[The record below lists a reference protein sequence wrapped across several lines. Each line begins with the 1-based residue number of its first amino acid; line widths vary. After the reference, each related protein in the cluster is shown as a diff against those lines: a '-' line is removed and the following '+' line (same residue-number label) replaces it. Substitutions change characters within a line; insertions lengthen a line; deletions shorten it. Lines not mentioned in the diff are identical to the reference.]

1 MFYIIGVN
9 PNIERAAGSIME
21 QIWIEKYRPNNL
33 SEVVGQ
39 EAVTSRLKNYV
50 KESSMPHLLFA
61 GPAGIGKTT
70 SALALAREM
79 FGELWKHNLHELN
92 ASDERGIDV
101 VRGKIKEFA
110 RTAPLGEKGF
120 KIIFL
125 DEADALT
132 GAAQAALRRTM
143 EKYSRTCRFV
153 MSCNYSSKIIDPI
166 QSRCA
171 VFRFRPIKAEDL
183 EKYLKFVAAK
193 ENVNVTKDGFES
205 LTYLAQGDLRRAIN
219 GLQMAAAAKT
229 DVTSDVVYQAVAA
242 ARPEEVKEALESA
255 LSGNFSTARE
265 KLDTLQITYGLAGED
280 VLRQM
285 HRTVRDLDIQDNVK
299 VLMIEKL
306 AEADFR
312 LSEGANSRI
321 QIEAVVASF
330 AILGRNLSKT

>member
-1 MFYIIGVN
+1 
-9 PNIERAAGSIME
+9 ME
-21 QIWIEKYRPNNL
+21 EIWIEKYRPTNL

-39 EAVTSRLKNYV
+39 SSVTDRLKNYV
-50 KESSMPHLLFA
+50 KERSMPHLLFA

-110 RTAPLGEKGF
+110 RTAPLGEDGF

-143 EKYSRTCRFV
+143 ERYARTCRFI
-153 MSCNYSSKIIDPI
+153 MSCNFSSKIIDPI

-171 VFRFRPIKAEDL
+171 VFRFKPIKAEDL
-183 EKYLKFVAAK
+183 EKYLKFVASK
-193 ENVNVTKDGFES
+193 EELKITGEGYQAI
-205 LTYLAQGDLRRAIN
+205 TYLAQGDLRRAIN
-219 GLQMAAAAKT
+219 GLQMAAAAKKEIT
-229 DVTSDVVYQAVAA
+229 PDVVYQAVAA
-242 ARPEEVKEALESA
+242 ARPDEVKEALELA
-255 LSGNFSTARE
+255 LDGNYSGARE
-265 KLDTLQITYGLAGED
+265 RLDTLQITYGLAGED
-280 VLRQM
+280 VIRQM
-285 HRTVRDLDIQDNVK
+285 HRSVRDLDISDIVK
-299 VLMIEKL
+299 VQMIEKL

-321 QIEAVVASF
+321 QIEAVVANF
-330 AILGRNLSKT
+330 AILGRNMNKT

>member
-1 MFYIIGVN
+1 
-9 PNIERAAGSIME
+9 ME
-21 QIWIEKYRPNNL
+21 EIWIEKYRPSNL

-39 EAVTSRLKNYV
+39 TPVTSRLKNYA
-50 KESSMPHLLFA
+50 KERSMPHLLFA
-61 GPAGIGKTT
+61 GPAGTGKTT
-70 SALALAREM
+70 SALALAQEL

-110 RTAPLGEKGF
+110 RTAPLGEDGF

-171 VFRFRPIKAEDL
+171 VFRFRPIKAEDV
-183 EKYLKFVAAK
+183 ERYLKFVSVK
-193 ENVNVTKDGFES
+193 EELKVDKEAYES

-219 GLQMAAAAKT
+219 GLQMAAAANVDIT
-229 DVTSDVVYQAVAA
+229 PDVVYQAVAA
-242 ARPEEVKEALESA
+242 ARPEEVKEALEMA
-255 LSGNFSTARE
+255 LNNNFAGARE
-265 KLDTLQITYGLAGED
+265 RLDTLQITYGLAGED

-285 HRTVRDLDIQDNVK
+285 HRTVRDLKIPDSIK
-299 VLMIEKL
+299 VQMIEKL

-312 LSEGANSRI
+312 LSEGANARI
-321 QIEAVVASF
+321 QIEAVIANF
-330 AILGRNLSKT
+330 AVLSRHIPNP

>member
-1 MFYIIGVN
+1 
-9 PNIERAAGSIME
+9 ME
-21 QIWIEKYRPNNL
+21 EIWIEKYRPSNL

-39 EAVTSRLKNYV
+39 TPITSRLKNYV
-50 KESSMPHLLFA
+50 KERSMPHLLFA
-61 GPAGIGKTT
+61 GPAGTGKTT
-70 SALALAREM
+70 CALALAREL

-110 RTAPLGEKGF
+110 RTAPLGKDGF

-153 MSCNYSSKIIDPI
+153 MSCNFSSKIIDPI

-171 VFRFRPIKAEDL
+171 VFRFRPLKAEDV
-183 EKYLKFVAAK
+183 ERYLKFVAVK
-193 ENVNVTKDGFES
+193 EELNIDKEAYES

-219 GLQMAAAAKT
+219 GLQMAAAANVDIT
-229 DVTSDVVYQAVAA
+229 PDVVYQAVAA
-242 ARPEEVKEALESA
+242 ARPEEVKEALEMS
-255 LSGNFSTARE
+255 LNNNFAGARE
-265 KLDTLQITYGLAGED
+265 RLDTLQITYGLAGED

-285 HRTVRDLDIQDNVK
+285 HRSVRDIEVPDTIK
-299 VLMIEKL
+299 VQMIEKL

-312 LSEGANSRI
+312 LSEGANARI
-321 QIEAVVASF
+321 QIEAVIANF
-330 AILGRNLSKT
+330 AVLGRHIPEQ

>member
-1 MFYIIGVN
+1 
-9 PNIERAAGSIME
+9 ME
-21 QIWIEKYRPNNL
+21 EIWIEKYRPTNL

-39 EAVTSRLKNYV
+39 SSVTDRLKNYV
-50 KESSMPHLLFA
+50 KERSMPHLLFA

-70 SALALAREM
+70 SALALAKEM

-110 RTAPLGEKGF
+110 RTAPLGEDGF

-143 EKYSRTCRFV
+143 ERYARTCRFI
-153 MSCNYSSKIIDPI
+153 MSCNFSSKIIDPI

-171 VFRFRPIKAEDL
+171 VFRFKPIKAEDL
-183 EKYLKFVAAK
+183 EKYLKFVASK
-193 ENVNVTKDGFES
+193 EGLKITSEGYQAI
-205 LTYLAQGDLRRAIN
+205 TYLAQGDLRRAIN
-219 GLQMAAAAKT
+219 GLQMAAAAKKEIT
-229 DVTSDVVYQAVAA
+229 PDVVYQAVAA
-242 ARPEEVKEALESA
+242 ARPDEVKEALELA
-255 LSGNFSTARE
+255 LDGNYSGARE
-265 KLDTLQITYGLAGED
+265 RLDTLQITYGLAGED
-280 VLRQM
+280 VIRQM
-285 HRTVRDLDIQDNVK
+285 HRSVRDLEISDIVK
-299 VLMIEKL
+299 VQMIEKL

-321 QIEAVVASF
+321 QIEAVVANF
-330 AILGRNLSKT
+330 AILGRNMNKI

>member
-1 MFYIIGVN
+1 
-9 PNIERAAGSIME
+9 ME
-21 QIWIEKYRPNNL
+21 EIWIEKYRPSNL

-39 EAVTSRLKNYV
+39 TPITSRLKNYV
-50 KESSMPHLLFA
+50 KERSMPHLLFA
-61 GPAGIGKTT
+61 GPAGTGKTT
-70 SALALAREM
+70 CALALAKEL

-110 RTAPLGEKGF
+110 RTAPLGEDGF

-153 MSCNYSSKIIDPI
+153 MSCNFSSKIIDPI

-171 VFRFRPIKAEDL
+171 VFRFRPLKAEDV
-183 EKYLKFVAAK
+183 ERYLKFVAVK
-193 ENVNVTKDGFES
+193 EELNIDKEAYES

-219 GLQMAAAAKT
+219 GLQMAAAANVDIT
-229 DVTSDVVYQAVAA
+229 PDVVYQAVAA
-242 ARPEEVKEALESA
+242 ARPEEVKEALEMS
-255 LSGNFSTARE
+255 LNNNFAGARE
-265 KLDTLQITYGLAGED
+265 RLDTLQITYGLAGED

-285 HRTVRDLDIQDNVK
+285 HRSVRDIEVPDTIK
-299 VLMIEKL
+299 VQMIEKL

-312 LSEGANSRI
+312 LSEGANARI
-321 QIEAVVASF
+321 QIEAVIANFVV
-330 AILGRNLSKT
+330 LGRHIPEQ

>member
-9 PNIERAAGSIME
+9 PNIERADGSIME

-39 EAVTSRLKNYV
+39 EAVTTRLKNYV

-110 RTAPLGEKGF
+110 RTAPLGETGF

-153 MSCNYSSKIIDPI
+153 MSCNFSSKIIDPI

-171 VFRFRPIKAEDL
+171 VFRL
-183 EKYLKFVAAK
+183 
-193 ENVNVTKDGFES
+193 S
-205 LTYLAQGDLRRAIN
+205 LIH
-219 GLQMAAAAKT
+219 
-229 DVTSDVVYQAVAA
+229 
-242 ARPEEVKEALESA
+242 
-255 LSGNFSTARE
+255 
-265 KLDTLQITYGLAGED
+265 I
-280 VLRQM
+280 
-285 HRTVRDLDIQDNVK
+285 
-299 VLMIEKL
+299 
-306 AEADFR
+306 
-312 LSEGANSRI
+312 
-321 QIEAVVASF
+321 
-330 AILGRNLSKT
+330 

>member
-1 MFYIIGVN
+1 
-9 PNIERAAGSIME
+9 ME
-21 QIWIEKYRPNNL
+21 EIWIEKYRPSNL

-39 EAVTSRLKNYV
+39 TPITSRLKNYV
-50 KESSMPHLLFA
+50 KERSMPHLLFA
-61 GPAGIGKTT
+61 GPSGTGKTT
-70 SALALAREM
+70 CALALAREL

-110 RTAPLGEKGF
+110 RTAPLGEDGF

-153 MSCNYSSKIIDPI
+153 MSCNFSSKIIDPI

-171 VFRFRPIKAEDL
+171 VFRFRPLKAEDV
-183 EKYLKFVAAK
+183 ERYLKFVAVK
-193 ENVNVTKDGFES
+193 EELNIDKEAYES

-219 GLQMAAAAKT
+219 GLQMAAAANVDIT
-229 DVTSDVVYQAVAA
+229 PDVVYQAVAA
-242 ARPEEVKEALESA
+242 ARPEEVKEALEMS
-255 LSGNFSTARE
+255 LNNNFAGARE
-265 KLDTLQITYGLAGED
+265 RLDTLQITYGLAGED

-285 HRTVRDLDIQDNVK
+285 HRSVRDIEVPDTIK
-299 VLMIEKL
+299 VQMIEKL

-312 LSEGANSRI
+312 LSEGANARI
-321 QIEAVVASF
+321 QIEAVIANF
-330 AILGRNLSKT
+330 AVLGRHIPEP

>member
-1 MFYIIGVN
+1 
-9 PNIERAAGSIME
+9 ME
-21 QIWIEKYRPNNL
+21 EIWIEKYRPSNL

-39 EAVTSRLKNYV
+39 TPITSRLKNYV
-50 KESSMPHLLFA
+50 KERSMPHLLFA
-61 GPAGIGKTT
+61 GPSGTGKTT
-70 SALALAREM
+70 CALALAKEL

-110 RTAPLGEKGF
+110 RTAPLGEDGF

-153 MSCNYSSKIIDPI
+153 MSCNFSSKIIDPI

-171 VFRFRPIKAEDL
+171 VFRFRPLKAEDV
-183 EKYLKFVAAK
+183 ERYLKFVAVK
-193 ENVNVTKDGFES
+193 EELNIDKEAYES

-219 GLQMAAAAKT
+219 GLQMAAAANVDIT
-229 DVTSDVVYQAVAA
+229 PDVVYQAVAA
-242 ARPEEVKEALESA
+242 ARPEEVKEALEMS
-255 LSGNFSTARE
+255 LNNNFAGARE
-265 KLDTLQITYGLAGED
+265 RLDTLQITYGLAGED

-285 HRTVRDLDIQDNVK
+285 HRSVRDIEVPDTIK
-299 VLMIEKL
+299 VQMIEKL

-312 LSEGANSRI
+312 LSEGANARI
-321 QIEAVVASF
+321 QIEAVIANF
-330 AILGRNLSKT
+330 AVLGRHISEP

>member
-1 MFYIIGVN
+1 
-9 PNIERAAGSIME
+9 ME
-21 QIWIEKYRPNNL
+21 EIWIEKYRPTNL

-39 EAVTSRLKNYV
+39 SGVTTRLKNYV
-50 KESSMPHLLFA
+50 KERSMPHLLFA

-70 SALALAREM
+70 SALALAKEM

-110 RTAPLGEKGF
+110 RTAPLGEDGF

-132 GAAQAALRRTM
+132 SAAQAALRRTM
-143 EKYSRTCRFV
+143 EKYARTCRFV
-153 MSCNYSSKIIDPI
+153 MSCNFSSKIIDPI

-171 VFRFRPIKAEDL
+171 VFRFKPIKAEDL
-183 EKYLKFVAAK
+183 EKYLKFVASK
-193 ENVNVTKDGFES
+193 EKFNISKECYQA

-219 GLQMAAAAKT
+219 GLQMAAAADIDIT
-229 DVTSDVVYQAVAA
+229 PDVVYQAVAA
-242 ARPEEVKEALESA
+242 ARPEEVKEALELA
-255 LSGNFSTARE
+255 LEGNFSSARE
-265 KLDTLQITYGLAGED
+265 RLDTLQITYGLAGED

-285 HRTVRDLDIQDNVK
+285 HRSVRELDIPDVTK
-299 VLMIEKL
+299 VQMIEKL

-321 QIEAVVASF
+321 QIEAVVANF
-330 AILGRNLSKT
+330 AIFGRNMDKA

>member
-1 MFYIIGVN
+1 
-9 PNIERAAGSIME
+9 ME
-21 QIWIEKYRPNNL
+21 EIWIEKYRPSNL

-39 EAVTSRLKNYV
+39 TPITSRLKNYV
-50 KESSMPHLLFA
+50 KERSMPHLLFA
-61 GPAGIGKTT
+61 GPAGTGKTT
-70 SALALAREM
+70 CALALAREL

-110 RTAPLGEKGF
+110 RTAPLGEDGF

-153 MSCNYSSKIIDPI
+153 MSCNFSSKIIDPI

-171 VFRFRPIKAEDL
+171 VFRFRPLKAEDV
-183 EKYLKFVAAK
+183 ERYLKFVAVK
-193 ENVNVTKDGFES
+193 EELNIDKEAYES

-219 GLQMAAAAKT
+219 GLQMTAAANVDIT
-229 DVTSDVVYQAVAA
+229 PDVVYQAVAA
-242 ARPEEVKEALESA
+242 ARPEEVKEALEMS
-255 LSGNFSTARE
+255 LNNNFAGARE
-265 KLDTLQITYGLAGED
+265 RLDTLQITYGLAGED

-285 HRTVRDLDIQDNVK
+285 HRSVRDIEVPDTIK
-299 VLMIEKL
+299 VQMIEKL

-312 LSEGANSRI
+312 LSEGANARI
-321 QIEAVVASF
+321 QIEAVIANF
-330 AILGRNLSKT
+330 AVLGRHIPEP

>member
-1 MFYIIGVN
+1 
-9 PNIERAAGSIME
+9 ME
-21 QIWIEKYRPNNL
+21 EIWIEKYRPSNL

-39 EAVTSRLKNYV
+39 TPVTSRLKNYV
-50 KESSMPHLLFA
+50 KERSMPHLLFA
-61 GPAGIGKTT
+61 GPPGTGKTT
-70 SALALAREM
+70 SALALAQEL

-110 RTAPLGEKGF
+110 RTAPLGEDGF

-125 DEADALT
+125 DEADSLT

-153 MSCNYSSKIIDPI
+153 MSCNYSSKIIEPI

-171 VFRFRPIKAEDL
+171 VFRFRPLKAEDV
-183 EKYLKFVAAK
+183 ERYLKFVAVK
-193 ENVNVTKDGFES
+193 EELNIDKEAYDS

-219 GLQMAAAAKT
+219 GLQMAAAANVDIT
-229 DVTSDVVYQAVAA
+229 PDVVYQAVAA
-242 ARPEEVKEALESA
+242 ARPEEVKEALEMA
-255 LSGNFSTARE
+255 LNNNFAGARE
-265 KLDTLQITYGLAGED
+265 RLDTLQITYGLAGED

-285 HRTVRDLDIQDNVK
+285 HRSVRDLEIPDSIK
-299 VLMIEKL
+299 VQMIEKL

-312 LSEGANSRI
+312 LSEGANARI
-321 QIEAVVASF
+321 QIEAVIANF
-330 AILGRNLSKT
+330 AVLGRHIQNP

>member
-1 MFYIIGVN
+1 
-9 PNIERAAGSIME
+9 ME
-21 QIWIEKYRPNNL
+21 EIWIEKYRPSNL

-39 EAVTSRLKNYV
+39 TPITSRLKNYV
-50 KESSMPHLLFA
+50 KERSMPHLLFA
-61 GPAGIGKTT
+61 GPSGTGKTT
-70 SALALAREM
+70 CALALAKEL
-79 FGELWKHNLHELN
+79 FGKLWKHNLHELN

-110 RTAPLGEKGF
+110 RTAPLGEDGF

-153 MSCNYSSKIIDPI
+153 MSCNFSSKIIDPI

-171 VFRFRPIKAEDL
+171 VFRFRPLKAEDV
-183 EKYLKFVAAK
+183 ERYLKFVAVK
-193 ENVNVTKDGFES
+193 EELNIDKEAYES

-219 GLQMAAAAKT
+219 GLQMAAAANVDIT
-229 DVTSDVVYQAVAA
+229 PDVVYQAVAA
-242 ARPEEVKEALESA
+242 ARPEEVKEALEMS
-255 LSGNFSTARE
+255 LNNNFAGARE
-265 KLDTLQITYGLAGED
+265 RLDTLQITYGLAGED

-285 HRTVRDLDIQDNVK
+285 HRSVRDIEVPDTIK
-299 VLMIEKL
+299 VQMIEKL

-312 LSEGANSRI
+312 LSEGANARI
-321 QIEAVVASF
+321 QIEAVIANF
-330 AILGRNLSKT
+330 AVLGRHIPEQ

>member
-1 MFYIIGVN
+1 
-9 PNIERAAGSIME
+9 ME
-21 QIWIEKYRPNNL
+21 EIWIEKYRPSNL

-39 EAVTSRLKNYV
+39 TPITSRLKNYV
-50 KESSMPHLLFA
+50 KERSMPHLLFA
-61 GPAGIGKTT
+61 GPAGTGKTT
-70 SALALAREM
+70 CALALAREL

-110 RTAPLGEKGF
+110 RTAPLGEDGF

-153 MSCNYSSKIIDPI
+153 MSCNFSSKIIDPI

-171 VFRFRPIKAEDL
+171 VFRFRPLKAEDV
-183 EKYLKFVAAK
+183 ERYLKFVAVK
-193 ENVNVTKDGFES
+193 EELNIDKEAYES

-219 GLQMAAAAKT
+219 GLQMAAAANVDIT
-229 DVTSDVVYQAVAA
+229 PDVVYQAVAA
-242 ARPEEVKEALESA
+242 ARPEEVKEALEMS
-255 LSGNFSTARE
+255 LDNNFAGARE
-265 KLDTLQITYGLAGED
+265 RLDTLQITYGLAGED

-285 HRTVRDLDIQDNVK
+285 HRSVRDIEVPDTIK
-299 VLMIEKL
+299 VQMIEKL

-312 LSEGANSRI
+312 LSEGANARI
-321 QIEAVVASF
+321 QIEAVIANF
-330 AILGRNLSKT
+330 AVLGRHIPEP

>member
-1 MFYIIGVN
+1 
-9 PNIERAAGSIME
+9 ME
-21 QIWIEKYRPNNL
+21 EIWIEKYRPSNL

-39 EAVTSRLKNYV
+39 TPITSRLKNYV
-50 KESSMPHLLFA
+50 KERSMPHLLFA
-61 GPAGIGKTT
+61 GPAGTGKTT
-70 SALALAREM
+70 SALALAKEL

-110 RTAPLGEKGF
+110 RTAPLGEDGF

-153 MSCNYSSKIIDPI
+153 MSCNFSSKIIDPI

-171 VFRFRPIKAEDL
+171 VFRFRPLKAEDV
-183 EKYLKFVAAK
+183 ERYLKFVAVK
-193 ENVNVTKDGFES
+193 EELKIDKEAYES

-219 GLQMAAAAKT
+219 GLQMAAAANVDIT
-229 DVTSDVVYQAVAA
+229 PDVVYQAVAA
-242 ARPEEVKEALESA
+242 ARPEEVKEALEMS
-255 LSGNFSTARE
+255 LNNNFAGARE
-265 KLDTLQITYGLAGED
+265 RLDTLQITYGLAGED

-285 HRTVRDLDIQDNVK
+285 HRSVRDLEVPDTIK
-299 VLMIEKL
+299 VQMIEKL

-312 LSEGANSRI
+312 LSEGANARI
-321 QIEAVVASF
+321 QIEAVVANF
-330 AILGRNLSKT
+330 AVLGRHISEQ

>member
-1 MFYIIGVN
+1 
-9 PNIERAAGSIME
+9 ME
-21 QIWIEKYRPNNL
+21 EIWIEKYRPSNL

-39 EAVTSRLKNYV
+39 TPITSRLKNYV
-50 KESSMPHLLFA
+50 KERSMPHLLFA
-61 GPAGIGKTT
+61 GPAGTGKTT
-70 SALALAREM
+70 CALALAKEL

-110 RTAPLGEKGF
+110 RTAPLGEDGF

-153 MSCNYSSKIIDPI
+153 MSCNFSSKIIDPI

-171 VFRFRPIKAEDL
+171 VFRFRPLKAEDV
-183 EKYLKFVAAK
+183 ERYLKFVAVK
-193 ENVNVTKDGFES
+193 EELNIDKEAYES

-219 GLQMAAAAKT
+219 GLQMAAAANVDIT
-229 DVTSDVVYQAVAA
+229 PDVVYQAVAA
-242 ARPEEVKEALESA
+242 ARPEEVKEALEMS
-255 LSGNFSTARE
+255 LDNNFAGARE
-265 KLDTLQITYGLAGED
+265 RLDTLQITYGLAGED

-285 HRTVRDLDIQDNVK
+285 HRTVRDLEVPDTIK
-299 VLMIEKL
+299 VQMIEKL

-312 LSEGANSRI
+312 LSEGANARI
-321 QIEAVVASF
+321 QIEAVIANF
-330 AILGRNLSKT
+330 AVLGRHIPEP

>member
-1 MFYIIGVN
+1 
-9 PNIERAAGSIME
+9 ME
-21 QIWIEKYRPNNL
+21 EIWTEKYRPSNL

-39 EAVTSRLKNYV
+39 TPITDRLKNYV
-50 KESSMPHLLFA
+50 KERSMPHLLFA
-61 GPAGIGKTT
+61 GPAGTGKTT
-70 SALALAREM
+70 CALALAKEL

-110 RTAPLGEKGF
+110 RTAPLGEDGF

-132 GAAQAALRRTM
+132 GAAQAALRRPM

-153 MSCNYSSKIIDPI
+153 MSCNFSSKIIDPI

-171 VFRFRPIKAEDL
+171 VFRFRPLKAEDV
-183 EKYLKFVAAK
+183 ERYLKFVGVK
-193 ENVNVTKDGFES
+193 EELNIDKEAYES

-219 GLQMAAAAKT
+219 GLQMAAAANVDIT
-229 DVTSDVVYQAVAA
+229 PDVVYQAVAA
-242 ARPEEVKEALESA
+242 ARPEEVKEALEMS
-255 LSGNFSTARE
+255 LNNNFAGARE
-265 KLDTLQITYGLAGED
+265 RLDTLQITYGLAGED

-285 HRTVRDLDIQDNVK
+285 HRTVRDLEVPDTIK
-299 VLMIEKL
+299 VQMIEKL

-321 QIEAVVASF
+321 QIEAVIANF
-330 AILGRNLSKT
+330 AVLGRHIPEP

>member
-1 MFYIIGVN
+1 
-9 PNIERAAGSIME
+9 ME
-21 QIWIEKYRPNNL
+21 EIWIEKYRPSNL

-39 EAVTSRLKNYV
+39 TPITSRLKNYV
-50 KESSMPHLLFA
+50 KERSMPHLLFA
-61 GPAGIGKTT
+61 GPAGTGKTT
-70 SALALAREM
+70 CALALAKEL

-110 RTAPLGEKGF
+110 RTAPLGEDGF

-153 MSCNYSSKIIDPI
+153 MSCNFSSKIIDPI

-171 VFRFRPIKAEDL
+171 VFRFRPLKAEDV
-183 EKYLKFVAAK
+183 ERYLKFVAVK
-193 ENVNVTKDGFES
+193 EELNIDKEAYES

-219 GLQMAAAAKT
+219 GLQMAAAAKVDIT
-229 DVTSDVVYQAVAA
+229 PDVVYQAVAA
-242 ARPEEVKEALESA
+242 ARPEEVKEALEMS
-255 LSGNFSTARE
+255 LNNNFAGARE
-265 KLDTLQITYGLAGED
+265 RLDTLQITYGLAGED

-285 HRTVRDLDIQDNVK
+285 HRSVRDIEVPDTIK
-299 VLMIEKL
+299 VQMIEKL

-312 LSEGANSRI
+312 LSEGANARI
-321 QIEAVVASF
+321 QIEAVIANF
-330 AILGRNLSKT
+330 AVLGRHIPEP

>member
-1 MFYIIGVN
+1 
-9 PNIERAAGSIME
+9 ME
-21 QIWIEKYRPNNL
+21 EIWIEKYRPSNL

-39 EAVTSRLKNYV
+39 TPVTSRLKNYA
-50 KESSMPHLLFA
+50 KERSMPHLLFA
-61 GPAGIGKTT
+61 GPAGTGKTT
-70 SALALAREM
+70 SALALAQEL

-110 RTAPLGEKGF
+110 RTAPLGKDGF

-153 MSCNYSSKIIDPI
+153 MTCNYSSKIIDPI

-171 VFRFRPIKAEDL
+171 VFRFRPIKAEDV

-193 ENVNVTKDGFES
+193 EELNIDKEAYDS

-219 GLQMAAAAKT
+219 GLQMAAAANVDIT
-229 DVTSDVVYQAVAA
+229 PDVVYQAVAA
-242 ARPEEVKEALESA
+242 ARPEEVKEALEMA
-255 LSGNFSTARE
+255 LNNNFAGARE
-265 KLDTLQITYGLAGED
+265 RLDTLQITYGLAGED

-285 HRTVRDLDIQDNVK
+285 HRTVRDLEIPDSIK
-299 VLMIEKL
+299 VQMIEKL

-312 LSEGANSRI
+312 LSEGANARI
-321 QIEAVVASF
+321 QIEAVIANF
-330 AILGRNLSKT
+330 AVLSQHISKP

>member
-1 MFYIIGVN
+1 
-9 PNIERAAGSIME
+9 ME
-21 QIWIEKYRPNNL
+21 EIWIEKYRPSNL

-39 EAVTSRLKNYV
+39 NPITSRLKNYV
-50 KESSMPHLLFA
+50 KERSMPHLLFA
-61 GPAGIGKTT
+61 GPAGTGKTT
-70 SALALAREM
+70 SALALAKEL

-110 RTAPLGEKGF
+110 RTAPLGEDGF

-153 MSCNYSSKIIDPI
+153 MSCNFSSKIIDPI

-171 VFRFRPIKAEDL
+171 VFRFRPLKAEDV
-183 EKYLKFVAAK
+183 ERYLKFVAVK
-193 ENVNVTKDGFES
+193 EELNIDKEAYES

-219 GLQMAAAAKT
+219 GLQMAAAANVDIT
-229 DVTSDVVYQAVAA
+229 PDVVYQAVAA
-242 ARPEEVKEALESA
+242 ARPEEVKEALEMS
-255 LSGNFSTARE
+255 LNNNFAGARE
-265 KLDTLQITYGLAGED
+265 RLDTLQITYGLAGED

-285 HRTVRDLDIQDNVK
+285 HRSVRDLEVPDTIK
-299 VLMIEKL
+299 VQMIEKL

-312 LSEGANSRI
+312 LSEGANARI
-321 QIEAVVASF
+321 QIEAVIANF
-330 AILGRNLSKT
+330 AVLGRHIPEP

>member
-1 MFYIIGVN
+1 
-9 PNIERAAGSIME
+9 ME
-21 QIWIEKYRPNNL
+21 EIWIEKYRPSNL

-39 EAVTSRLKNYV
+39 TPITSRLKNYV
-50 KESSMPHLLFA
+50 KERSMPHLLFA
-61 GPAGIGKTT
+61 GPAGTGKTT
-70 SALALAREM
+70 CALALAKEL

-110 RTAPLGEKGF
+110 RTAPLGEDGF

-153 MSCNYSSKIIDPI
+153 MSCNFSSKIIGPI

-171 VFRFRPIKAEDL
+171 VFRFRPLKAEDV
-183 EKYLKFVAAK
+183 ERYLKFVAVK
-193 ENVNVTKDGFES
+193 EELNIDKEAYES

-219 GLQMAAAAKT
+219 GLQMAAAANVDIT
-229 DVTSDVVYQAVAA
+229 PDVVYQAVAA
-242 ARPEEVKEALESA
+242 ARPEEVKEALEMS
-255 LSGNFSTARE
+255 LNNNFAGARE
-265 KLDTLQITYGLAGED
+265 RLDTLQITYGLAGED

-285 HRTVRDLDIQDNVK
+285 HRSVRDIEVPDTIK
-299 VLMIEKL
+299 VQMIEKL

-312 LSEGANSRI
+312 LSEGANARI
-321 QIEAVVASF
+321 QIEAVIANF
-330 AILGRNLSKT
+330 AVLGRHIPEQ

>member
-1 MFYIIGVN
+1 
-9 PNIERAAGSIME
+9 ME
-21 QIWIEKYRPNNL
+21 EIWTEKYRPSNL

-39 EAVTSRLKNYV
+39 TPITSRLKNYV
-50 KESSMPHLLFA
+50 KERSMPHLLFA
-61 GPAGIGKTT
+61 GPAGTGKTT
-70 SALALAREM
+70 CALALAKEL

-110 RTAPLGEKGF
+110 RTAPLGEDGF

-153 MSCNYSSKIIDPI
+153 MSCNFSSKIIDPI

-171 VFRFRPIKAEDL
+171 VFRFRPLKAEDV
-183 EKYLKFVAAK
+183 ERYLKFVAVK
-193 ENVNVTKDGFES
+193 EELNIDKEAYES

-219 GLQMAAAAKT
+219 GLQMAAAAKVDIT
-229 DVTSDVVYQAVAA
+229 PDVVYQAVAA
-242 ARPEEVKEALESA
+242 ARPEEVKEALEMS
-255 LSGNFSTARE
+255 LNNNFAGARE
-265 KLDTLQITYGLAGED
+265 RLDTLQITYGLAGED

-285 HRTVRDLDIQDNVK
+285 HRSVRDIEVPDTIK
-299 VLMIEKL
+299 VQMIEKL

-312 LSEGANSRI
+312 LSEGANARI
-321 QIEAVVASF
+321 QIEAVIANF
-330 AILGRNLSKT
+330 AVLGRHIPEP

>member
-1 MFYIIGVN
+1 
-9 PNIERAAGSIME
+9 ME
-21 QIWIEKYRPNNL
+21 EIWIEKYRPSNL

-39 EAVTSRLKNYV
+39 TPITSRLKNYV
-50 KESSMPHLLFA
+50 KERSMPHLLFA
-61 GPAGIGKTT
+61 GPAGTGKTT
-70 SALALAREM
+70 CALALAKEL

-110 RTAPLGEKGF
+110 RTAPLGEDGF

-153 MSCNYSSKIIDPI
+153 MSCNFSSKIIDPI

-171 VFRFRPIKAEDL
+171 VFRFRPLKAEDV
-183 EKYLKFVAAK
+183 ERYLKFVAVK
-193 ENVNVTKDGFES
+193 EELNIDKEAYEA

-219 GLQMAAAAKT
+219 GLQMAAAANVDIT
-229 DVTSDVVYQAVAA
+229 RDVVYQAVAA
-242 ARPEEVKEALESA
+242 ARPEEVKEALEMS
-255 LSGNFSTARE
+255 LNNNFAGARE
-265 KLDTLQITYGLAGED
+265 RLDTLQITYGLAGED

-285 HRTVRDLDIQDNVK
+285 HRSVRDIEVPDTIK
-299 VLMIEKL
+299 VQMIEKL

-312 LSEGANSRI
+312 LSEGANARI
-321 QIEAVVASF
+321 QIEAVIANF
-330 AILGRNLSKT
+330 AVLGQQIPEP

>member
-1 MFYIIGVN
+1 
-9 PNIERAAGSIME
+9 ME
-21 QIWIEKYRPNNL
+21 EIWIEKYRPSNL

-39 EAVTSRLKNYV
+39 NPITSRLKNYV
-50 KESSMPHLLFA
+50 KERSMPHLLFA
-61 GPAGIGKTT
+61 GPAGTGKTT
-70 SALALAREM
+70 SALALAQEL

-110 RTAPLGEKGF
+110 RTAPLGEDGF

-171 VFRFRPIKAEDL
+171 VFRFRPIKAEDV
-183 EKYLKFVAAK
+183 ERYLKFVSVK
-193 ENVNVTKDGFES
+193 EELKVDKEAYES

-219 GLQMAAAAKT
+219 GLQMAAAANV
-229 DVTSDVVYQAVAA
+229 DITSDVVYQAVAA
-242 ARPEEVKEALESA
+242 ARPEEVREALEMA
-255 LSGNFSTARE
+255 LDNNFAGARE
-265 KLDTLQITYGLAGED
+265 RLDTLQITYGLAGED

-285 HRTVRDLDIQDNVK
+285 HRSVRDLEIPDIIK
-299 VLMIEKL
+299 VQLIEKL

-312 LSEGANSRI
+312 LSEGANARI
-321 QIEAVVASF
+321 QIEAVIANF
-330 AILGRNLSKT
+330 AVIGRHIEKP

>member
-1 MFYIIGVN
+1 
-9 PNIERAAGSIME
+9 ME
-21 QIWIEKYRPNNL
+21 EIWTEKYRPSNL

-39 EAVTSRLKNYV
+39 TPITGRLKNYV
-50 KESSMPHLLFA
+50 KERSMPHLLFA
-61 GPAGIGKTT
+61 GPAGTGKTT
-70 SALALAREM
+70 CALALAKEL

-110 RTAPLGEKGF
+110 RTAPLGEDGF

-153 MSCNYSSKIIDPI
+153 MSCNFSSKIIDPI

-171 VFRFRPIKAEDL
+171 VFRFRPLKAEDV
-183 EKYLKFVAAK
+183 ERYLKFVAVK
-193 ENVNVTKDGFES
+193 EELNIDKEAYES

-219 GLQMAAAAKT
+219 GLQMAAAANVDIT
-229 DVTSDVVYQAVAA
+229 PDVVYQAVAA
-242 ARPEEVKEALESA
+242 ARPEEVKEALEMS
-255 LSGNFSTARE
+255 LNNNFAGARE
-265 KLDTLQITYGLAGED
+265 RLDTLQITYGLAGED
-280 VLRQM
+280 VIRQM
-285 HRTVRDLDIQDNVK
+285 HRTVRDLEVPDTIK
-299 VLMIEKL
+299 VQMIEKL

-321 QIEAVVASF
+321 QIEAVIANFTV
-330 AILGRNLSKT
+330 LGQQIPEP

>member
-1 MFYIIGVN
+1 
-9 PNIERAAGSIME
+9 ME
-21 QIWIEKYRPNNL
+21 EIWIEKYRPSNL

-39 EAVTSRLKNYV
+39 TPITSRLKNYV
-50 KESSMPHLLFA
+50 KERSMPHLLFA
-61 GPAGIGKTT
+61 GPSGTGKTT
-70 SALALAREM
+70 CALALAKEL

-110 RTAPLGEKGF
+110 RTAPLGEDGF

-153 MSCNYSSKIIDPI
+153 MSCNFSSKIIDPI

-171 VFRFRPIKAEDL
+171 VFRFRPLKAEDV
-183 EKYLKFVAAK
+183 ERYLKFVAVK
-193 ENVNVTKDGFES
+193 EELNIDKEAYES
-205 LTYLAQGDLRRAIN
+205 LTYLSQGDLRRAIN

-229 DVTSDVVYQAVAA
+229 DITSDVVYQAVAA
-242 ARPEEVKEALESA
+242 ARPEEVKEALEMS
-255 LSGNFSTARE
+255 LNNNFAGARE
-265 KLDTLQITYGLAGED
+265 RLDTLQITYGLAGED

-285 HRTVRDLDIQDNVK
+285 HRSVRDLEVPDTIK
-299 VLMIEKL
+299 VQMIEKL

-312 LSEGANSRI
+312 LSEGANARI
-321 QIEAVVASF
+321 QIEAVIANF
-330 AILGRNLSKT
+330 AVLGRHIPEQ

>member
-1 MFYIIGVN
+1 
-9 PNIERAAGSIME
+9 ME
-21 QIWIEKYRPNNL
+21 EIWIEKYRPSNL

-39 EAVTSRLKNYV
+39 TPITSRLKNYV
-50 KESSMPHLLFA
+50 KERSMPHLLFA
-61 GPAGIGKTT
+61 GPAGTGKTT
-70 SALALAREM
+70 CALALAKEL

-110 RTAPLGEKGF
+110 RTAPLGEDGF

-153 MSCNYSSKIIDPI
+153 MSCNFSSKIIDPI

-171 VFRFRPIKAEDL
+171 VFRFRPLKAEDV
-183 EKYLKFVAAK
+183 ERYLKFVAVK
-193 ENVNVTKDGFES
+193 EELNIDKEAYES

-219 GLQMAAAAKT
+219 GLQMAAAANVDIT
-229 DVTSDVVYQAVAA
+229 QDVVYEAVAA
-242 ARPEEVKEALESA
+242 ARPEEVKEALEMS
-255 LSGNFSTARE
+255 LNNNFAGARE
-265 KLDTLQITYGLAGED
+265 RLDTLQITYGLAGED

-285 HRTVRDLDIQDNVK
+285 HRSVRDIEVPDTIK
-299 VLMIEKL
+299 VQMIEKL

-312 LSEGANSRI
+312 LSEGANARI
-321 QIEAVVASF
+321 QIEAVIANF
-330 AILGRNLSKT
+330 AVLGRHIPEQ

>member
-1 MFYIIGVN
+1 
-9 PNIERAAGSIME
+9 ME
-21 QIWIEKYRPNNL
+21 EIWTEKYRPSNL

-39 EAVTSRLKNYV
+39 TPITGRLKNYV
-50 KESSMPHLLFA
+50 KERSMPHLLFA
-61 GPAGIGKTT
+61 GPAGTGKTT
-70 SALALAREM
+70 CALALAKEL

-110 RTAPLGEKGF
+110 RTAPLGEDGF

-153 MSCNYSSKIIDPI
+153 MSCNFSSKIIDPI

-171 VFRFRPIKAEDL
+171 VFRFRPLKAEDV
-183 EKYLKFVAAK
+183 ERYLKFVAVK
-193 ENVNVTKDGFES
+193 EELNIDKEAYES

-219 GLQMAAAAKT
+219 GLQMAAAANVDIT
-229 DVTSDVVYQAVAA
+229 PDVVYQAVAA
-242 ARPEEVKEALESA
+242 ARPEEVKEALEMS
-255 LSGNFSTARE
+255 LNNNFAGARE
-265 KLDTLQITYGLAGED
+265 RLDTLQITYGLAGED

-285 HRTVRDLDIQDNVK
+285 HRTVRDLEVPDTIK
-299 VLMIEKL
+299 VQMIEKL

-321 QIEAVVASF
+321 QIEAVIANF
-330 AILGRNLSKT
+330 AVLGQQIPEP

>member
-1 MFYIIGVN
+1 
-9 PNIERAAGSIME
+9 ME
-21 QIWIEKYRPNNL
+21 EIWIEKYRPSNL

-39 EAVTSRLKNYV
+39 TPITSRLKNYV
-50 KESSMPHLLFA
+50 KERSMPHLLFA
-61 GPAGIGKTT
+61 GPAGTGKTT
-70 SALALAREM
+70 CALALAKEL

-110 RTAPLGEKGF
+110 RTAPLGEDGF

-153 MSCNYSSKIIDPI
+153 MSCNFSSKIIDPI

-171 VFRFRPIKAEDL
+171 VFRFRPLKAEDV
-183 EKYLKFVAAK
+183 ERYLKFVAVK
-193 ENVNVTKDGFES
+193 EELNIDKEAYES

-219 GLQMAAAAKT
+219 GLQMTAAANVDIT
-229 DVTSDVVYQAVAA
+229 PDVVYQAVAA
-242 ARPEEVKEALESA
+242 ARPEEVKEALEMS
-255 LSGNFSTARE
+255 LNNNFAGARE
-265 KLDTLQITYGLAGED
+265 RLDTLQITYGLAGED

-285 HRTVRDLDIQDNVK
+285 HRSVRDIEVPDTIK
-299 VLMIEKL
+299 VQMIEKL

-312 LSEGANSRI
+312 LSEGANARI
-321 QIEAVVASF
+321 QIEAVIANF
-330 AILGRNLSKT
+330 AVLGRHIPEP

>member
-1 MFYIIGVN
+1 
-9 PNIERAAGSIME
+9 ME
-21 QIWIEKYRPNNL
+21 EIWIEKYRPSNL

-39 EAVTSRLKNYV
+39 TPITSRLKNYV
-50 KESSMPHLLFA
+50 KERSMPHLLFA
-61 GPAGIGKTT
+61 GPAGTGKTT
-70 SALALAREM
+70 CALALAKEL

-110 RTAPLGEKGF
+110 RTAPLGEDGF

-153 MSCNYSSKIIDPI
+153 MSCNFSSKIIDPI

-171 VFRFRPIKAEDL
+171 VFRFRPLKAEDV
-183 EKYLKFVAAK
+183 ERYLKFVAVK
-193 ENVNVTKDGFES
+193 EELNIDKEAYES

-219 GLQMAAAAKT
+219 GLQMAAAANVDIT
-229 DVTSDVVYQAVAA
+229 PDVVYQAVAA
-242 ARPEEVKEALESA
+242 ARPEEVKEALEMS
-255 LSGNFSTARE
+255 LNNNFAGARE
-265 KLDTLQITYGLAGED
+265 RLDTLQITYGLAGED

-285 HRTVRDLDIQDNVK
+285 HRSVRDIEVPDTIK
-299 VLMIEKL
+299 VQMIEKL

-312 LSEGANSRI
+312 LSEGANARI
-321 QIEAVVASF
+321 QIEAVIANF
-330 AILGRNLSKT
+330 AVLGRHIPEQ

>member
-1 MFYIIGVN
+1 
-9 PNIERAAGSIME
+9 ME
-21 QIWIEKYRPNNL
+21 EIWIEKYRPSNL

-39 EAVTSRLKNYV
+39 TPITDRLKNYV
-50 KESSMPHLLFA
+50 KERSMPHLLFA
-61 GPAGIGKTT
+61 GPAGTGKTT
-70 SALALAREM
+70 CALALAKEL

-110 RTAPLGEKGF
+110 RTAPLGEDGF

-153 MSCNYSSKIIDPI
+153 MSCNFSSKIIDPI

-171 VFRFRPIKAEDL
+171 VFRFRPLKAEDV
-183 EKYLKFVAAK
+183 ERYLKFVAVK
-193 ENVNVTKDGFES
+193 EELNIDKEAYES

-219 GLQMAAAAKT
+219 GLQMAAAANVDIT
-229 DVTSDVVYQAVAA
+229 PDVVYQAVAA
-242 ARPEEVKEALESA
+242 ARPEEVKEALEMS
-255 LSGNFSTARE
+255 LNNNFAGARE
-265 KLDTLQITYGLAGED
+265 RLDTLQITYGLAGED

-285 HRTVRDLDIQDNVK
+285 HRSVRDIEVPDTIK
-299 VLMIEKL
+299 VQMIEKL

-312 LSEGANSRI
+312 LSEGANARI
-321 QIEAVVASF
+321 QIEAVIANF
-330 AILGRNLSKT
+330 AVLGRHIPEP

>member
-1 MFYIIGVN
+1 
-9 PNIERAAGSIME
+9 ME
-21 QIWIEKYRPNNL
+21 EIWIEKYRPTNL

-39 EAVTSRLKNYV
+39 SSVTDRLKNYV
-50 KESSMPHLLFA
+50 KERSMPHLLFA

-70 SALALAREM
+70 SALALAKEM

-110 RTAPLGEKGF
+110 RTAPLGEDGF

-143 EKYSRTCRFV
+143 ERYARTCRFI
-153 MSCNYSSKIIDPI
+153 MSCNFSSKIIDPI

-171 VFRFRPIKAEDL
+171 VFRFKPIKAEDL
-183 EKYLKFVAAK
+183 EKYLKFVASK
-193 ENVNVTKDGFES
+193 EGLKITSEGYQAI
-205 LTYLAQGDLRRAIN
+205 TYLAQGDLRRAIN
-219 GLQMAAAAKT
+219 GLQMAAAAKKEIT
-229 DVTSDVVYQAVAA
+229 PDVVYQAVAA
-242 ARPEEVKEALESA
+242 ARPYEVKEALELA
-255 LSGNFSTARE
+255 LDGNYSGARE
-265 KLDTLQITYGLAGED
+265 RLDTLQITYGLAGED
-280 VLRQM
+280 VIRQM
-285 HRTVRDLDIQDNVK
+285 HRSVRDLEISDIVK
-299 VLMIEKL
+299 VQMIEKL

-321 QIEAVVASF
+321 QIEAVVANF
-330 AILGRNLSKT
+330 AILGRNMNKT

>member
-1 MFYIIGVN
+1 
-9 PNIERAAGSIME
+9 ME
-21 QIWIEKYRPNNL
+21 EIWIEKYRPSNL

-39 EAVTSRLKNYV
+39 TPVTSRLKNYV
-50 KESSMPHLLFA
+50 KERSMPHLLFA
-61 GPAGIGKTT
+61 GPAGTGKTT
-70 SALALAREM
+70 CALALAKEL

-110 RTAPLGEKGF
+110 RTAPLGEDGF

-153 MSCNYSSKIIDPI
+153 MSCNFSSKIIEPI

-171 VFRFRPIKAEDL
+171 VFRFRPLKAEDV
-183 EKYLKFVAAK
+183 ERYLKFVAVK
-193 ENVNVTKDGFES
+193 EELNIDKEAYES

-219 GLQMAAAAKT
+219 GLQMAAAAKVDIT
-229 DVTSDVVYQAVAA
+229 PDVVYQAVAA
-242 ARPEEVKEALESA
+242 ARPEEVKDALEMS
-255 LSGNFSTARE
+255 LNNNFAGARE
-265 KLDTLQITYGLAGED
+265 RLDTLQITYGLAGED

-285 HRTVRDLDIQDNVK
+285 HRTVRDLEVPDTVK
-299 VLMIEKL
+299 VQMIEKL

-312 LSEGANSRI
+312 LSEGANARI
-321 QIEAVVASF
+321 QIEAVIANF
-330 AILGRNLSKT
+330 AVLGRHIPEQ

>member
-1 MFYIIGVN
+1 
-9 PNIERAAGSIME
+9 ME
-21 QIWIEKYRPNNL
+21 EIWIEKYRPTNL

-39 EAVTSRLKNYV
+39 SSVTDRLKNYV
-50 KESSMPHLLFA
+50 KERSMPHLLFA

-70 SALALAREM
+70 SALALAKEM

-110 RTAPLGEKGF
+110 RTAPLGEDGF

-143 EKYSRTCRFV
+143 EKYARTCRFI
-153 MSCNYSSKIIDPI
+153 MSCNFSSKIIDPI

-171 VFRFRPIKAEDL
+171 VFRFKPIKAEDL
-183 EKYLKFVAAK
+183 EKYLKFVASK
-193 ENVNVTKDGFES
+193 EGLKITGEGYQAI
-205 LTYLAQGDLRRAIN
+205 TYLAQGDLRRAIN
-219 GLQMAAAAKT
+219 GLQMAAAAKKEIT
-229 DVTSDVVYQAVAA
+229 PDVVYQAVAA
-242 ARPEEVKEALESA
+242 ARPDEVKEALELA
-255 LSGNFSTARE
+255 LDGNYSGARE
-265 KLDTLQITYGLAGED
+265 RLDTLQITYGLAGED
-280 VLRQM
+280 VIRQM
-285 HRTVRDLDIQDNVK
+285 HRSVRDLEISDIVK
-299 VLMIEKL
+299 VQMIEKL

-321 QIEAVVASF
+321 QIEAVVAHF
-330 AILGRNLSKT
+330 AVLGRHIQK

>member
-1 MFYIIGVN
+1 
-9 PNIERAAGSIME
+9 ME
-21 QIWIEKYRPNNL
+21 EIWIEKYRPTNL

-39 EAVTSRLKNYV
+39 TPITSRLKNYV
-50 KESSMPHLLFA
+50 KERSMPHLLFA
-61 GPAGIGKTT
+61 GPAGTGKTT
-70 SALALAREM
+70 SALALSKEL

-110 RTAPLGEKGF
+110 RTAPLGEDGF

-153 MSCNYSSKIIDPI
+153 MSCNFSSKIIDPI

-171 VFRFRPIKAEDL
+171 VFRFRPLKAEDV
-183 EKYLKFVAAK
+183 ERYLKFVAVK
-193 ENVNVTKDGFES
+193 EELNIDKEAYES

-219 GLQMAAAAKT
+219 GLQMAAAAKVDIT
-229 DVTSDVVYQAVAA
+229 PDVVYQAVAA
-242 ARPEEVKEALESA
+242 ARPEEVKEALEMS
-255 LSGNFSTARE
+255 LNNNFAGARE
-265 KLDTLQITYGLAGED
+265 RLDTLQITYGLAGED

-285 HRTVRDLDIQDNVK
+285 HRSVRDLEVPDTIK
-299 VLMIEKL
+299 VQMIEKL

-312 LSEGANSRI
+312 LSEGANARI
-321 QIEAVVASF
+321 QIEAVVANF
-330 AILGRNLSKT
+330 AVLGRHMSKQ